1 VKLNLVKSRG
11 IALAGIVVCSVLLV
25 LLIALVILGLLWK
38 SLFGRIIWILLI
50 FGLFGVVTTHLYI
63 WVQSY
68 MPNTLDI
75 NLAASLTTV
84 IGYTVGF
91 FARLIVLSMLL
102 VLLYF
107 FLQQKF
113 ANIVVIVIGA
123 AAVVGLIGIVAFIFT
138 AEDLAPK
145 LNALLDMKDVSF
157 AGAKTKDRA
166 LNRIFVPNAVLA
178 GEKPKEV
185 GLFVTFT

>member
-1 VKLNLVKSRG
+1 MNLNLVKNRG

-50 FGLFGVVTTHLYI
+50 VGLFGVVTTHLYV

-68 MPNTLDI
+68 MPNTLDV
-75 NLAASLTTV
+75 NLSASVTTV
-84 IGYTVGF
+84 IGYTFGF

-107 FLQQKF
+107 FLHQKF
-113 ANIVVIVIGA
+113 ANIVVIIIGA
-123 AAVVGLIGIVAFIFT
+123 AAVVGIIGIVAFIFT

-145 LNALLDMKDVSF
+145 LNSLLDMKDVSF
-157 AGAKTKDRA
+157 GGAKAKDRA
-166 LNRIFVPNAVLA
+166 LNWIFLPNAVLA